1 MRRQIFFWQSLTAEN
16 VGGEIKQTFAQQET
30 AFMSIQPYADDGG
43 ASYRAYVAGR
53 KPQNYM
59 EAIGEADLNVTDDG
73 EHNGAIVLVGS
84 QYYEVVQRQEWLND
98 VIPHYEYLLCGISTQ
113 KALEL
118 IG

>member
-16 VGGEIKQTFAQQET
+16 VAGVIVQTFAAQES

-53 KPQNYM
+53 APQDYQ
-59 EAIGEADLNVTDDG
+59 EAIGEAELNVTEEG
-73 EHNGAIVLVGS
+73 QHNGAIVLIGS
-84 QYYEVVQRQEWLND
+84 KYYEVVQRQDWLNGT
-98 VIPHYEYLLCGISTQ
+98 INHYEYLLCGIPTD